1 MIYLA
6 RITVGFVLGFGL
18 CAILSAAKL
27 GDMSRD
33 EVVNRYMEN
42 NKEDRQ

>member
-6 RITVGFVLGFGL
+6 CITMGFVLGFGL

-27 GDMSRD
+27 GDINRD
-33 EVVNRYMEN
+33 EVVNRYMES
-42 NKEDRQ
+42 NKE